1 MKKLYLELVFW
12 IALIIVMTAGGLAGL
27 FTYNQIVYGDWT
39 CGFKKCVVVK
49 EEEK

>member
-12 IALIIVMTAGGLAGL
+12 IALIIVMIAGW
-27 FTYNQIVYGDWT
+27 FTYNQIVYCDWT

-49 EEEK
+49 EEE

>member
-12 IALIIVMTAGGLAGL
+12 IALITVMIAGGFA
-27 FTYNQIVYGDWT
+27 YNQIVYGDWT

-49 EEEK
+49 EEE

>member
-12 IALIIVMTAGGLAGL
+12 IALIIVMIAGMIAVR
-27 FTYNQIVYGDWT
+27 FAYSQIVYGDWT

-49 EEEK
+49 EEE